1 MSFRN
6 ISAWCIRN
14 PVPPIVMFVLLML
27 AGIVSF
33 NRMDV
38 NDNPD
43 IEFPAVQ
50 VVVVQPGAAPSELET
65 QVTQRIEAA
74 VRGVSGVDEMSSY
87 VGEGRSSTFVQFAI
101 GTPIDRAYNDVNQA
115 ISQVRSDL
123 PDGILEPQV
132 VRVDIAGGPITYFAV
147 EANDMTLEQLSW
159 FVDNTIAKELLSV
172 PGMSKV
178 SRAGGVSREIR
189 VILDPARMQ
198 SYGLTAS
205 QVNQQL
211 RQVNVNA
218 AGGRTEIAGSE
229 QAVRVLGNAGSA
241 YDLGETRIS
250 IGNGRT
256 IRLADVANV
265 TDGYAEQRGFAK
277 MGSRQVLSFSI
288 EKAKG
293 SSDVTVHDEAVKKL
307 EQIKKANPQVDFK
320 VLFTRT
326 EYTKEQ
332 YRSAMLMM
340 LEGAVLAIVV
350 VFLFLR
356 DWRATMISALAI
368 PLSAI
373 PTFWF
378 MDLMGFSLNSLSLL
392 ALSLV
397 AGVLVDDAIVEIEN
411 IVRHMRMGKTAYQA
425 SIDAADEIGL
435 AVVATTMSIVAV
447 FLPVALMPGISGQF
461 FIQFGMTV
469 VFAVLMSLAVAR
481 MITPMIAAYFLA
493 AQGEQ
498 GHADGPMIDRYER
511 LLAWTLDNSKH
522 KAVRARYEE
531 EPTRLAFLSV
541 PLVLAGLSVV
551 AMTFMYFQPVQ
562 PGQADRNA
570 ALHFLLMT
578 PVTAILTFLL
588 TSLLLILLGALIWWI
603 CRATRGEIL
612 SVFLKICLWTGSI
625 TLVIGGGL
633 WLFGKTSIMSV
644 AIFWVSLVGAI
655 IVTSVVAWVIGR
667 LFGIYEW
674 PYAYWAKF
682 MVQRAY
688 ARLFDHRV
696 WIVGIGF
703 GAFAW
708 SILLFATLPQQ
719 FQPTTNSDF
728 SQVKYELPPGSTLAQ
743 SEHISNQIAAVLK
756 DNPAVQTAFYDVRVG
771 SGNVFIT
778 LKKDREQKSVEWE
791 RSLQPRMAAIPDARV
806 SFQSQ
811 SGGFSGRDITMVIG
825 GDDPAALERHA
836 RKIVEEMGG
845 VKELRA
851 PRVEGDI
858 PRPEIIVTPRM
869 DLAAELGVTTA
880 ALSQTIRIA
889 TLGDIDQNAAK
900 FSLSDRQIPIRVL
913 LSEDSRRSLA
923 TIENLP
929 VPTSRGTTVPLKSV
943 AQIGFG
949 AGPTELRRYN
959 QTRRV
964 VIGADLAPG
973 LVTGDAQKKI
983 DALPSVKDMPQGI
996 RKVVQGDAKWQA
1008 ELIMNFMIAVV
1019 SGLMLVFA
1027 TLVLLYRRFLSP
1039 LVNMSS
1045 LLLAPLGGLLGLWV
1059 TGMEIS
1065 MPVYIGL
1072 LMLLGIVAK
1081 NSILLV
1087 DFAIEEMDHGVGK
1100 VAALMDAGRKR
1111 AQPIV
1116 MTTVAMVAGMV
1127 PTALSLSG
1135 DGAWRAPMGVVVIGG
1150 LILSTLLTLL
1160 IVPAGFSL
1168 ADSIEKRLGGF
1179 FSRNLLTYR
1188 KGDDGEPEPHA
1199 VPQPAE

>member
-1 MSFRN
+1 
-6 ISAWCIRN
+6 
-14 PVPPIVMFVLLML
+14 
-27 AGIVSF
+27 
-33 NRMDV
+33 
-38 NDNPD
+38 
-43 IEFPAVQ
+43 
-50 VVVVQPGAAPSELET
+50 
-65 QVTQRIEAA
+65 
-74 VRGVSGVDEMSSY
+74 VRSVSGVDEMSSY
-87 VGEGRSSTFVQFAI
+87 VSEGNSRTMVQFAI

-115 ISQVRSDL
+115 ISQIRSDL

-147 EANDMTLEQLSW
+147 ETRDMTLEQLSW
-159 FVDNTIAKELLSV
+159 FVDNTVAKELLSI
-172 PGMSKV
+172 PGMSQV
-178 SRAGGVSREIR
+178 RRSGGVDREIR

-229 QAVRVLGNAGSA
+229 QAVRVLGNAA
-241 YDLGETRIS
+241 NAFALGDTRIS

-256 IRLADVANV
+256 IRLSDVAKV
-265 TDGYAEQRGFAK
+265 TDGYAEQRNLAK
-277 MGSRQVLSFSI
+277 IGGKQVLSFSI

-293 SSDVTVHDEAVKKL
+293 SSDVTVHDETMKKL
-307 EQIKKANPQVDFK
+307 AEIKKNNPKVDFK
-320 VLFTRT
+320 ILFTRT

-332 YRSAMLMM
+332 YRSSMAAMI
-340 LEGAVLAIVV
+340 EGAVLAVVV

-356 DWRATMISALAI
+356 DWRATLISALAI

-378 MDLMGFSLNSLSLL
+378 MDMMGFSLNGLSLL

-425 SIDAADEIGL
+425 AIDAADEIGL

-447 FLPVALMPGISGQF
+447 FLPVALMPGVSGQF

-469 VFAVLMSLAVAR
+469 VFAVLVSLAVAR
-481 MITPMIAAYFLA
+481 MITPMIAAYFLS

-498 GHADGPMIDRYER
+498 DHASGPWVDRYER
-511 LLAWTLDNSKH
+511 ILAWTLDNSKH
-522 KAVRARYEE
+522 QAKRATYALTS
-531 EPTRLAFLSV
+531 TRLIYLIV
-541 PLVLAGLSVV
+541 PLVVAGFVGLLQV
-551 AMTFMYFQPVQ
+551 ATYFRPV
-562 PGQADRNA
+562 PAGQDAPNA
-570 ALHFLLMT
+570 AIHFLLLT
-578 PVTAILTFLL
+578 P
-588 TSLLLILLGALIWWI
+588 
-603 CRATRGEIL
+603 L
-612 SVFLKICLWTGSI
+612 SI
-625 TLVIGGGL
+625 
-633 WLFGKTSIMSV
+633 
-644 AIFWVSLVGAI
+644 VGAYLAAGMLQI
-655 IVTSVVAWVIGR
+655 IIGAAA
-667 LFGIYEW
+667 
-674 PYAYWAKF
+674 YALGVRQWAFTHWAKSIA
-682 MVQRAY
+682 QRTY

-696 WIVGIGF
+696 WIVGIGVA
-703 GAFAW
+703 AFAT
-708 SILLFATLPQQ
+708 SIFLFATLPQQ
-719 FQPTTNSDF
+719 FQPTINSDY
-728 SQVKYELPPGSTLAQ
+728 SQVRWELPPGSTLAQ
-743 SEHISNQIAAVLK
+743 SEHISNEINDILEADKTVE
-756 DNPAVQTAFYDVRVG
+756 NAFYDVNVG
-771 SGNVFIT
+771 GGTVYIT
-778 LKKDREQKSVEWE
+778 LKKKREQTSVDWE
-791 RSLQPRMAAIPDARV
+791 RGLQPKMAAIPDARV

-811 SGGFSGRDITMVIG
+811 SGGFSGRDLTFIIG
-825 GDDPAALERHA
+825 GDDPALLERHA
-836 RKIVEEMGG
+836 MKIVGEMSKL
-845 VKELRA
+845 KELRS
-851 PRVEGDI
+851 PRIEGDI
-858 PRPEIIVTPRM
+858 PRPEIIVKPRL
-869 DLAAELGVTTA
+869 DLAAELGVTTS

-889 TLGDIDQNAAK
+889 TIGDIDQNAAK

-913 LSEDSRRSLA
+913 LSEDSRRALA

-943 AQIGFG
+943 AEIGFG

-959 QTRRV
+959 QTRRI

-983 DALPSVKDMPQGI
+983 DALPAIKNMPQGV
-996 RKVVQGDAKWQA
+996 RKIIQGDAKWQA
-1008 ELIMNFMIAVV
+1008 ELINNFLIAVV
-1019 SGLMLVFA
+1019 SGLLLVFS

-1045 LLLAPLGGLLGLWV
+1045 LLLAPLGGLLGLLI

-1100 VAALMDAGRKR
+1100 MEALLDAGRKR

-1150 LILSTLLTLL
+1150 LTLSTLLTLL

-1168 ADSIEKRLGGF
+1168 ADSIEKRLGRF

-1188 KGDDGEPEPHA
+1188 KGDDVKPHGAAAPEP
-1199 VPQPAE
+1199 AE

>member
-14 PVPPIVMFVLLML
+14 PVPPVVMFVLLLL

-38 NDNPD
+38 NDQPD

-50 VVVVQPGAAPSELET
+50 VIVAQPGAAPTELET
-65 QVTQRIEAA
+65 QVTQRVEAA
-74 VRGVSGVDEMSSY
+74 IRGVSGVDEMSSY
-87 VGEGRSSTFVQFAI
+87 VSEGNSRTFVQFAI

-115 ISQVRSDL
+115 IQQIRSDL

-147 EANDMTLEQLSW
+147 EASDMTLEQLSW
-159 FVDNTIAKELLSV
+159 FVDNNVAKELLSI
-172 PGMSKV
+172 PGMSQV
-178 SRAGGVSREIR
+178 SRSGGVDREIR

-229 QAVRVLGNAGSA
+229 QAVRVLGNAENA
-241 YDLGETRIS
+241 FQLGEMRLS
-250 IGNGRT
+250 IGDGRT
-256 IRLADVANV
+256 IRLADIARV
-265 TDGYAEQRGFAK
+265 TDGYAEQRNLAK
-277 MGSRQVLSFSI
+277 IRGRQVLSFSI

-293 SSDVTVHDEAVKKL
+293 ASDVTVHDETMKKL
-307 EQIKKANPQVDFK
+307 EQIKKNNPKVDFK
-320 VLFTRT
+320 ILFTRT

-332 YRSAMLMM
+332 YRSSMLAMI
-340 LEGAVLAIVV
+340 EGAVLAVVV

-356 DWRATMISALAI
+356 DWRATLISALAI

-378 MDLMGFSLNSLSLL
+378 MDMMGFSLNSLSLL

-461 FIQFGMTV
+461 FIQFGLTV
-469 VFAVLMSLAVAR
+469 VFAVLVSLAVAR

-498 GHADGPMIDRYER
+498 DHAAGPWVDRYEK
-511 LLAWTLDNSKH
+511 LLAWTLDSSKQQAK
-522 KAVRARYEE
+522 KASYDAV
-531 EPTRLAFLSV
+531 PTKLAYLGV
-541 PLVLAGLSVV
+541 PLVLAGLYILFSIYS
-551 AMTFMYFQPVQ
+551 YFQPV
-562 PGQADRNA
+562 PTGQEGPNPAI
-570 ALHFLLMT
+570 HFLLLT
-578 PVTAILTFLL
+578 PFMAIVTFLA
-588 TSLLLILLGALIWWI
+588 TSLIAILLGAL
-603 CRATRGEIL
+603 AY
-612 SVFLKICLWTGSI
+612 
-625 TLVIGGGL
+625 
-633 WLFGKTSIMSV
+633 
-644 AIFWVSLVGAI
+644 AVGM
-655 IVTSVVAWVIGR
+655 R
-667 LFGIYEW
+667 Q
-674 PYAYWAKF
+674 WAFTHWAAF
-682 MVQRAY
+682 MVRRAH

-703 GAFAW
+703 LAFAS
-708 SILLFATLPQQ
+708 SIILFMVLPQQ
-719 FQPTTNSDF
+719 FQPTINSDY
-728 SQVKYELPPGSTLAQ
+728 SQVKYELPPGSTLEQ
-743 SEHISNQIAAVLK
+743 SENIVRQIGEIL
-756 DNPAVQTAFYDVRVG
+756 DNNPVVETAFYDVEVG
-771 SGNVFIT
+771 GGNAFIT
-778 LKKDREQKSVEWE
+778 LKKDRPTTSVEWE
-791 RSLQPRMAAIPDARV
+791 RSLQPKLAAIPDARV
-806 SFQSQ
+806 TFQSQ

-825 GDDPAALERHA
+825 GDDPVALEKHA
-836 RKIVEEMGG
+836 RLIVDQMSKL
-845 VKELRA
+845 KEVRA
-851 PRVEGDI
+851 PRIEGDI
-858 PRPEIIVTPRM
+858 PRPEIIVNPRM
-869 DLAAELGVTTA
+869 DLAAELGVTTQ

-943 AQIGFG
+943 AEIGFG

-959 QTRRV
+959 QTRRI

-973 LVTGDAQKKI
+973 LVTGDAQQKI
-983 DALPSVKDMPQGI
+983 DALPAVKNMPQGI
-996 RKVVQGDAKWQA
+996 RKVVQGDQKWQA
-1008 ELIMNFMIAVV
+1008 ELINNFIIAVV
-1019 SGLMLVFA
+1019 SGLMLVFS

-1045 LLLAPLGGLLGLWV
+1045 LLLAPLGGLLGLAV

-1087 DFAIEEMDHGVGK
+1087 DFAIEEMDHGVSK
-1100 VAALMDAGRKR
+1100 MDALLDAGRKR

-1168 ADSIEKRLGGF
+1168 ADSIEKRLGRF
-1179 FSRNLLTYR
+1179 FSSNLLTYR
-1188 KGDDGEPEPHA
+1188 KGDDTTPHGEPAPH
-1199 VPQPAE
+1199 PAE

>member
-1 MSFRN
+1 MNFRN
-6 ISAWCIRN
+6 ISAWSIRN
-14 PVPPIVMFVLLML
+14 PVPPIVLFVLLLL
-27 AGIVSF
+27 AGLVSF

-50 VVVVQPGAAPSELET
+50 VIVVQPGAAPTELET
-65 QVTQRIEAA
+65 QVTQRVEAA

-87 VGEGRSSTFVQFAI
+87 VSEGNSRTMVQFAI

-115 ISQVRSDL
+115 ISQIRSDL

-147 EANDMTLEQLSW
+147 EATDMTLEQLSW
-159 FVDNTIAKELLSV
+159 FVDNTVAKDLLSI
-172 PGMSKV
+172 PGMSQV
-178 SRAGGVSREIR
+178 RRSGGVDREIR

-198 SYGLTAS
+198 SYGVTAS
-205 QVNQQL
+205 QINQQL

-241 YDLGETRIS
+241 NQLGDYQLS
-250 IGNGRT
+250 LGNGRT
-256 IRLADVANV
+256 IRLSDVATV
-265 TDGYAEQRGFAK
+265 SDGYAEQRNLAK
-277 MGSRQVLSFSI
+277 IEGRQVLSFAI

-293 SSDVTVHDEAVKKL
+293 ASDVTVHDETMKKL
-307 EQIKKANPQVDFK
+307 EEIKKNNPKVNFK
-320 VLFTRT
+320 ILFTRT

-332 YRSAMLMM
+332 YRSSMLAMI
-340 LEGAVLAIVV
+340 EGAVLAVVV

-356 DWRATMISALAI
+356 DWRATLISALAI

-378 MDLMGFSLNSLSLL
+378 MDMMGFSLNSLSLL

-481 MITPMIAAYFLA
+481 MITPMIAAYFLS

-498 GHADGPMIDRYER
+498 AHAEGPMLDRYEKILR
-511 LLAWTLDNSKH
+511 WTLDESKA
-522 KAVRARYEE
+522 KASRDRVRAR
-531 EPTRLAFLSV
+531 
-541 PLVLAGLSVV
+541 G
-551 AMTFMYFQPVQ
+551 
-562 PGQADRNA
+562 G
-570 ALHFLLMT
+570 
-578 PVTAILTFLL
+578 
-588 TSLLLILLGALIWWI
+588 
-603 CRATRGEIL
+603 RG
-612 SVFLKICLWTGSI
+612 
-625 TLVIGGGL
+625 
-633 WLFGKTSIMSV
+633 
-644 AIFWVSLVGAI
+644 
-655 IVTSVVAWVIGR
+655 IGR
-667 LFGIYEW
+667 RIFL
-674 PYAYWAKF
+674 
-682 MVQRAY
+682 
-688 ARLFDHRV
+688 DHRV
-696 WIVGIGF
+696 WIVGIGV
-703 GAFAW
+703 GAFLL
-708 SILLFATLPQQ
+708 SIVIGRMIPMQ
-719 FQPTTNSDF
+719 FQPTINSDY
-728 SQVKYELPPGSTLAQ
+728 SQISYELPPGSTLAQ
-743 SEHISNQIAAVLK
+743 SETISNQINAILSK
-756 DNPAVQTAFYDVRVG
+756 DKTVENAFYDVGVG
-771 SGNVFIT
+771 SGGVYIT
-778 LKKDREQKSVEWE
+778 LKKERPQKSVEWE
-791 RSLQPRMAAIPDARV
+791 RALQPKLSAIPDARV
-806 SFQSQ
+806 RFQSQ

-825 GDDPAALERHA
+825 GDDPVALEKHA
-836 RKIVEEMGG
+836 RQIVNEMGKL
-845 VKELRA
+845 KELRA
-851 PRVEGDI
+851 PRIEGDI
-858 PRPEIIVTPRM
+858 PRPEIIVNPRM
-869 DLAAELGVTTA
+869 DLAADLGVTTA

-913 LSEDSRRSLA
+913 LSEESRRSLA
-923 TIENLP
+923 TLENLP
-929 VPTSRGTTVPLKSV
+929 VPTTRGTTVPLKSV
-943 AQIGFG
+943 AELSFG

-973 LVTGDAQKKI
+973 LVTGEAQKKI
-983 DALPSVKDMPQGI
+983 DALPGVKTMPQGI

-1008 ELIMNFMIAVV
+1008 ELLTNFVIAVV
-1019 SGLMLVFA
+1019 SGLLLVFA
-1027 TLVLLYRRFLSP
+1027 TLVLLYRRFVSP

-1045 LLLAPLGGLLGLWV
+1045 LLLAPLGGLIGLLV

-1065 MPVYIGL
+1065 MPVFIGL
-1072 LMLLGIVAK
+1072 LMLFGIVAK

-1087 DFAIEEMDHGVGK
+1087 DFALEEMDKGMPKH
-1100 VAALMDAGRKR
+1100 AALIEAGHKR

-1150 LILSTLLTLL
+1150 LILSTMLTLL

-1168 ADSIEKRLGGF
+1168 ADSIEKRLGRF
-1179 FSRNLLTYR
+1179 FSRNLLTY
-1188 KGDDGEPEPHA
+1188 KPGDDTKPHSIPSEPH
-1199 VPQPAE
+1199 PAE

>member
-50 VVVVQPGAAPSELET
+50 VIVAQPGAAPSELET
-65 QVTQRIEAA
+65 QVTQRVEAA

-87 VGEGRSSTFVQFAI
+87 VGEGNSRTMVQFAI

-115 ISQVRSDL
+115 ISQIRSDL

-147 EANDMTLEQLSW
+147 EASDMTLEQLSW
-159 FVDNTIAKELLSV
+159 YVDNTVAKDLLSI
-172 PGMSKV
+172 PGMSQV
-178 SRAGGVSREIR
+178 RRSGGVDREIR

-211 RQVNVNA
+211 RQTNVNA

-229 QAVRVLGNAGSA
+229 QAVRVLGNAA
-241 YDLGETRIS
+241 NAFELGDTRLS

-256 IRLADVANV
+256 VRLSDVAKV
-265 TDGYAEQRGFAK
+265 TDGYAEQRNLAK
-277 MGSRQVLSFSI
+277 IKGRQVLSFSI

-293 SSDVTVHDEAVKKL
+293 ASDVTVHDETMKKL
-307 EQIKKANPQVDFK
+307 AEIKKNNPKVDFK
-320 VLFTRT
+320 ILFTRT

-332 YRSAMLMM
+332 YRSSMLAMI
-340 LEGAVLAIVV
+340 EGAVLAVVV

-356 DWRATMISALAI
+356 DWRATLISALAI

-378 MDLMGFSLNSLSLL
+378 MDMMGFSLNSLSLL

-469 VFAVLMSLAVAR
+469 VFAVLVSLAVAR
-481 MITPMIAAYFLA
+481 MITPMIAAYFLS

-498 GHADGPMIDRYER
+498 EHAAGPWVDRYER
-511 LLAWTLDNSKH
+511 LLAWTLDSSKQQ
-522 KAVRARYEE
+522 AVRARYEG
-531 EPTRLAFLSV
+531 TRTKIAYLAV
-541 PLVLAGLSVV
+541 PLVLAGLYVLYSIV
-551 AMTFMYFQPVQ
+551 TYFQPV
-562 PGQADRNA
+562 A
-570 ALHFLLMT
+570 AGEDGPNPAIHFLVVTPLM
-578 PVTAILTFLL
+578 AIVTFLA
-588 TSLLLILLGALIWWI
+588 TSLLAIVLGAL
-603 CRATRGEIL
+603 AYA
-612 SVFLKICLWTGSI
+612 
-625 TLVIGGGL
+625 IGMRQSA
-633 WLFGKTSIMSV
+633 FTH
-644 AIFWVSLVGAI
+644 
-655 IVTSVVAWVIGR
+655 
-667 LFGIYEW
+667 
-674 PYAYWAKF
+674 WAKF
-682 MVQRAY
+682 MVQRAF
-688 ARLFDHRV
+688 ARLHDHRV
-696 WIVGIGF
+696 WIVGIGLL
-703 GAFAW
+703 AFLS
-708 SILLFATLPQQ
+708 SIGLFMVLPQQ
-719 FQPTTNSDF
+719 FQPTTNSDY
-728 SQVKYELPPGSTLAQ
+728 SQVRYELPPGSTLSQ
-743 SEHISNQIAAVLK
+743 SENIVRQIGAIL
-756 DNPAVQTAFYDVRVG
+756 DNSPVVQTAFYDVEVG
-771 SGNVFIT
+771 GGNAFIT
-778 LKKDREQKSVEWE
+778 LKKERPMSSVEWE
-791 RSLQPRMAAIPDARV
+791 RSLQPKLAAIPDARV

-811 SGGFSGRDITMVIG
+811 SGGFSGRDITMVVG
-825 GDDPAALERHA
+825 GDDPVALEKHA
-836 RKIVEEMGG
+836 RTIVAQMGG
-845 VKELRA
+845 VRELRA
-851 PRVEGDI
+851 PRIEGDI
-858 PRPEIIVTPRM
+858 PRPEIIVNPRM
-869 DLAAELGVTTA
+869 DLAAELGVTTQ

-929 VPTSRGTTVPLKSV
+929 VPTSRGNTVPLKSV
-943 AQIGFG
+943 AEIGFG

-959 QTRRV
+959 QTRRI

-973 LVTGDAQKKI
+973 LVTGEAQKKI
-983 DALPSVKDMPQGI
+983 DALPAVKEMPQGI

-1008 ELIMNFMIAVV
+1008 ELANNFIIAVV
-1019 SGLMLVFA
+1019 SGLLLVFA

-1059 TGMEIS
+1059 TGMEVS

-1100 VAALMDAGRKR
+1100 MEALLDAGRKR

-1127 PTALSLSG
+1127 PTAISLSG

-1168 ADSIEKRLGGF
+1168 ADSMEKRLGRF
-1179 FSRNLLTYR
+1179 FSRNLLTYEE
-1188 KGDDGEPEPHA
+1188 GDDTKPHSA
-1199 VPQPAE
+1199 PAPQPAE

>member
-14 PVPPIVMFVLLML
+14 PVPPIVMFVLLLL
-27 AGIVSF
+27 AGVVSF

-50 VVVVQPGAAPSELET
+50 VIVVQPGAAPSELET
-65 QVTQRIEAA
+65 QVTQRVEAA
-74 VRGVSGVDEMSSY
+74 VRSVSGVDEMSSY
-87 VGEGRSSTFVQFAI
+87 VSEGNSRTMVQFAI

-115 ISQVRSDL
+115 ISQIRSDL
-123 PDGILEPQV
+123 PDGILEPRV
-132 VRVDIAGGPITYFAV
+132 IRVDIAGGPITYFAV
-147 EANDMTLEQLSW
+147 ETSDMTLEQLSW
-159 FVDNTIAKELLSV
+159 FVDNTVAKELLSI
-172 PGMSKV
+172 PGMSQV
-178 SRAGGVSREIR
+178 RRSGGVDREIR

-211 RQVNVNA
+211 RQVNLNA

-229 QAVRVLGNAGSA
+229 QAVRVLGNADSA
-241 YDLGETRIS
+241 FQLGETHIS
-250 IGNGRT
+250 IGGGRT
-256 IRLADVANV
+256 IRLADVAAV
-265 TDGYAEQRGFAK
+265 TDGYAEQRNIAK
-277 MGSRQVLSFSI
+277 IRGRQVLSFSI

-293 SSDVTVHDEAVKKL
+293 ASDVTVHDETMKKL
-307 EQIKKANPQVDFK
+307 EQIKKNNPKVDFK
-320 VLFTRT
+320 ILFTRT

-332 YRSAMLMM
+332 YRSSMAAMI
-340 LEGAVLAIVV
+340 EGAVLAVVV

-378 MDLMGFSLNSLSLL
+378 MDMMGFSLNGLSLL

-498 GHADGPMIDRYER
+498 DHANGPWIDRYER
-511 LLAWTLDNSKH
+511 LLTFTLDNSKQ
-522 KAVRARYEE
+522 KAVRARYEAW
-531 EPTRLAFLSV
+531 PTKLAYLGV
-541 PLVLAGLSVV
+541 PFAFAGLYVLYAIYS
-551 AMTFMYFQPVQ
+551 YFQPV
-562 PGQADRNA
+562 PLGQDGPNPAMY
-570 ALHFLLMT
+570 FLLQI
-578 PVTAILTFLL
+578 PFTAIFVFLAA
-588 TSLLLILLGALIWWI
+588 SLLLIILGAL
-603 CRATRGEIL
+603 
-612 SVFLKICLWTGSI
+612 
-625 TLVIGGGL
+625 
-633 WLFGKTSIMSV
+633 
-644 AIFWVSLVGAI
+644 
-655 IVTSVVAWVIGR
+655 AWVLGMR
-667 LFGIYEW
+667 GYGVTNW
-674 PYAYWAKF
+674 SKF
-682 MVQRAY
+682 MLQRAY
-688 ARLFDHRV
+688 ARLHDHRV

-703 GAFAW
+703 GAFAL
-708 SILLFATLPQQ
+708 SIVLFATLPQQ
-719 FQPTTNSDF
+719 FQPTINSDY
-728 SQVKYELPPGSTLAQ
+728 SQVRYELPPGSTLAQ
-743 SEHISNQIAAVLK
+743 SEHISNQINEILSNNDVVE
-756 DNPAVQTAFYDVRVG
+756 NAFYDVRVG
-771 SGNVFIT
+771 EGSVYIT
-778 LKKDREQKSVEWE
+778 LKKDRELSSVEWE
-791 RSLQPRMAAIPDARV
+791 RGLQPRMSAIPDARV
-806 SFQSQ
+806 NFASQ
-811 SGGFSGRDITMVIG
+811 SGGFSGRDITFIIG
-825 GDDPAALERHA
+825 GDDPVALERHA
-836 RKIVEEMGG
+836 RQIVKEMEG
-845 VKELRA
+845 VKELRGA
-851 PRVEGDI
+851 RIEGDI
-858 PRPEIIVTPRM
+858 PRPEIIVTPRL

-889 TLGDIDQNAAK
+889 TIGDIDQNAAK

-913 LSEDSRRSLA
+913 LSEDSRRALS

-959 QTRRV
+959 QTRRI

-973 LVTGDAQKKI
+973 LVTGDGQKKI
-983 DALPSVKDMPQGI
+983 DALPSVKNMPQGI
-996 RKVVQGDAKWQA
+996 RKVIQGDQKWQA
-1008 ELIMNFMIAVV
+1008 ELINNFIIAVI
-1019 SGLMLVFA
+1019 SGLMLVFS

-1045 LLLAPLGGLLGLWV
+1045 LLLAPLGGLLGLLV

-1087 DFAIEEMDHGVGK
+1087 DFAIEEMDKGIGK
-1100 VAALMDAGRKR
+1100 VEALRDAGRKR

-1150 LILSTLLTLL
+1150 LILSTVLTLL

-1168 ADSIEKRLGGF
+1168 ADSIEKRLGRF
-1179 FSRNLLTYR
+1179 FSSNLLTYR
-1188 KGDDGEPEPHA
+1188 KGDDTRPHGEPA
-1199 VPQPAE
+1199 PQPAE

>member
-14 PVPPIVMFVLLML
+14 PVPPIVLFVLLLL
-27 AGIVSF
+27 AGVVSF

-50 VVVVQPGAAPSELET
+50 VIVAQPGAAPSELET
-65 QVTQRIEAA
+65 QVTQRVEAA
-74 VRGVSGVDEMSSY
+74 VRGVSGVDEISSY
-87 VGEGRSSTFVQFAI
+87 VSEGNSRTMVQFAI
-101 GTPIDRAYNDVNQA
+101 GTPIDRAYNDVNQS
-115 ISQVRSDL
+115 ISQIRSDL

-147 EANDMTLEQLSW
+147 EATDMTLEQLSW
-159 FVDNTIAKELLSV
+159 FVDNTVAKDLLSI
-172 PGMSKV
+172 PGMSQV
-178 SRAGGVSREIR
+178 RRSGGVDREIR

-229 QAVRVLGNAGSA
+229 QAVRVLGNAA
-241 YDLGETRIS
+241 NAFQLGETRIS

-256 IRLADVANV
+256 IRLADVATV
-265 TDGYAEQRGFAK
+265 RDAYAEQRNLAK
-277 MGSRQVLSFSI
+277 IQGRQVLSFSI

-293 SSDVTVHDEAVKKL
+293 ASDVTVHDETMKKL
-307 EQIKKANPQVDFK
+307 EEIKKNNPKVNFK
-320 VLFTRT
+320 ILFTRT

-332 YRSAMLMM
+332 YRSSMAAMI
-340 LEGAVLAIVV
+340 EGAVLAVVV

-356 DWRATMISALAI
+356 DWRATLISALAI

-378 MDLMGFSLNSLSLL
+378 MDLMGFSLNGLSLL

-447 FLPVALMPGISGQF
+447 FLPVALMPGVSGQF

-469 VFAVLMSLAVAR
+469 VFAVLVSLAVAR
-481 MITPMIAAYFLA
+481 MITPMIAAYFLS

-498 GHADGPMIDRYER
+498 DHASGPWVDRYER
-511 LLAWTLDNSKH
+511 ILAWTLDNSKH
-522 KAVRARYEE
+522 KAKRAGYEAVA
-531 EPTRLAFLSV
+531 TKLAYLAV
-541 PLVLAGLSVV
+541 PLLLAGLYLLYAVY
-551 AMTFMYFQPVQ
+551 AYWQPV
-562 PGQADRNA
+562 PIGQSKPNP
-570 ALHFLLMT
+570 ALYFLLQAPFT
-578 PVTAILTFLL
+578 AAVIYLVT
-588 TSLLLILLGALIWWI
+588 
-603 CRATRGEIL
+603 
-612 SVFLKICLWTGSI
+612 
-625 TLVIGGGL
+625 
-633 WLFGKTSIMSV
+633 
-644 AIFWVSLVGAI
+644 SLVGI
-655 IVTSVVAWVIGR
+655 VIGSILSAMGAR
-667 LFGIYEW
+667 M
-674 PYAYWAKF
+674 AYTDWARF
-682 MVQRAY
+682 MVQRFR
-688 ARLFDHRV
+688 ARLSDHRV
-696 WIVGIGF
+696 WIVGIGV
-703 GAFAW
+703 GAFAM
-708 SILLFATLPQQ
+708 SIVLFMTLPQQ
-719 FQPTTNSDF
+719 FQPTTNSDY
-728 SQVKYELPPGSTLAQ
+728 SQIKYELPPGSTLAQ
-743 SEHISNQIAAVLK
+743 SEHISNQINTILSANTNVE
-756 DNPAVQTAFYDVRVG
+756 NAFYDVNVG
-771 SGNVFIT
+771 GGSVYIT
-778 LKKDREQKSVEWE
+778 LKKKREVTSVEWE
-791 RSLQPRMAAIPDARV
+791 RGLQPKMAAIPDARV

-825 GDDPAALERHA
+825 GDDPALLEKHA
-836 RKIVEEMGG
+836 MKIVGEMSKL
-845 VKELRA
+845 KEIRS
-851 PRVEGDI
+851 PRIEGDI
-858 PRPEIIVTPRM
+858 PRPEIIVKPRL
-869 DLAAELGVTTA
+869 DLAAELGVTTS

-889 TLGDIDQNAAK
+889 TIGDIDQNAAK

-913 LSEDSRRSLA
+913 LSEDSRRALA

-929 VPTSRGTTVPLKSV
+929 VPTSKGTTVPLKSV
-943 AQIGFG
+943 AEIGFG

-959 QTRRV
+959 QTRRI

-983 DALPSVKDMPQGI
+983 DALPAIKNMPQGV
-996 RKVVQGDAKWQA
+996 RKIIQGDAKWQA
-1008 ELIMNFMIAVV
+1008 ELIMNFLIAVV
-1019 SGLMLVFA
+1019 SGLMLVFS

-1045 LLLAPLGGLLGLWV
+1045 LLLAPLGGLLGLLV

-1087 DFAIEEMDHGVGK
+1087 DFAIEEMDHGVPK
-1100 VAALMDAGRKR
+1100 LEALLDAGRKR

-1150 LILSTLLTLL
+1150 LTLSTLLTLL

-1188 KGDDGEPEPHA
+1188 KGDDTKPHGAPAPEP
-1199 VPQPAE
+1199 AE

>member
-14 PVPPIVMFVLLML
+14 PVPPIVLFALLL

-50 VVVVQPGAAPSELET
+50 VIVAQPGAAPSELET
-65 QVTQRIEAA
+65 QVTQRVEAA
-74 VRGVSGVDEMSSY
+74 VRSVSGVDELSSY
-87 VGEGRSSTFVQFAI
+87 VSEGSSRTFIQFAI

-115 ISQVRSDL
+115 VSQIRSNL

-132 VRVDIAGGPITYFAV
+132 VRVDIAGGPITYFSV
-147 EANDMTLEQLSW
+147 EATDMTLEQLSW
-159 FVDNTIAKELLSV
+159 FVDNTVAKELLSV
-172 PGMSKV
+172 PGMSQV
-178 SRAGGVSREIR
+178 RRSGGVDREIR

-211 RQVNVNA
+211 RQVNLNA

-229 QAVRVLGNAGSA
+229 QAVRVLGNAQNA
-241 YDLGETRIS
+241 FQLGETRIS

-256 IRLADVANV
+256 IQLSDVAKV
-265 TDGYAEQRGFAK
+265 TDGYAEQRNLAK
-277 MGSRQVLSFSI
+277 INGRQVLSFSI

-293 SSDVTVHDEAVKKL
+293 SSDVSVHDEAMKKL
-307 EQIKKANPQVDFK
+307 AEIEKNNPKVKFK
-320 VLFTRT
+320 ILFTRT

-332 YRSAMLMM
+332 YRSSMAAMI
-340 LEGAVLAIVV
+340 EGAVLAVVV

-356 DWRATMISALAI
+356 DWRATMISAMAI

-493 AQGEQ
+493 AHGEQ
-498 GHADGPMIDRYER
+498 AHAEGPWIDRYER
-511 LLAWTLDNSKH
+511 VLRWTLDNGKH
-522 KAVRARYEE
+522 HAVRARYEAV
-531 EPTRLAFLSV
+531 PTRLAFLAV
-541 PLVLAGLSVV
+541 PLILSGLFVLYSAY
-551 AMTFMYFQPVQ
+551 AYFQPV
-562 PGQADRNA
+562 PVGQDAPNT
-570 ALHFLLMT
+570 ALYFLLRTPAMT
-578 PVTAILTFLL
+578 VIVFLA
-588 TSLLLILLGALIWWI
+588 TSLLAILLGALAWFVGMRQW
-603 CRATRGEIL
+603 A
-612 SVFLKICLWTGSI
+612 FTG
-625 TLVIGGGL
+625 
-633 WLFGKTSIMSV
+633 
-644 AIFWVSLVGAI
+644 
-655 IVTSVVAWVIGR
+655 
-667 LFGIYEW
+667 
-674 PYAYWAKF
+674 WAKF
-682 MVQRAY
+682 MLQRAW
-688 ARLFDHRV
+688 ARAFDHRV
-696 WIVGIGF
+696 WIVGIGAA
-703 GAFAW
+703 AFVL
-708 SILLFATLPQQ
+708 SIVLFATLPQQ
-719 FQPTTNSDF
+719 FQPTINSDY
-728 SQVKYELPPGSTLAQ
+728 SQIKYELPPGSTLAQ
-743 SEHISNQIAAVLK
+743 SEHIANQVSSILSAS
-756 DNPAVQTAFYDVRVG
+756 PAVDTAFFDVNVG
-771 SGNVFIT
+771 GGNAFLT
-778 LKKDREQKSVEWE
+778 LKKDRDVSSVEWE
-791 RSLQPRMAAIPDARV
+791 RSLQPKLTAIPDARV

-811 SGGFSGRDITMVIG
+811 SGGFSGRDITMIIG
-825 GDDPAALERHA
+825 GDDPVALEKHA
-836 RKIVEEMGG
+836 LKIVDEMSKL
-845 VKELRA
+845 KELRA
-851 PRVEGDI
+851 PRIEGDI
-858 PRPEIIVTPRM
+858 PRPEIIVNPRM

-943 AQIGFG
+943 AEIGFG

-959 QTRRV
+959 QTRRI

-973 LVTGDAQKKI
+973 LVTGNAQEKI
-983 DALPSVKDMPQGI
+983 DALPAVKNIPQGI
-996 RKVVQGDAKWQA
+996 RKVIQGDQKWQA
-1008 ELIMNFMIAVV
+1008 ELIKNFLIAVV
-1019 SGLMLVFA
+1019 SGLMLVFS

-1045 LLLAPLGGLLGLWV
+1045 LLLAPLGGLLGLLV
-1059 TGMEIS
+1059 TGMPIS

-1087 DFAIEEMDHGVGK
+1087 DFAIEEMDKGIGK
-1100 VAALMDAGRKR
+1100 VEALVDAGRKR
-1111 AQPIV
+1111 AQPII

-1150 LILSTLLTLL
+1150 LILSTMLTLL

-1168 ADSIEKRLGGF
+1168 ADSIEKRLGRF
-1179 FSRNLLTYR
+1179 FSSNLLTYK
-1188 KGDDGEPEPHA
+1188 KGDDTRPHGDA
-1199 VPQPAE
+1199 APQPAE

>member
-14 PVPPIVMFVLLML
+14 PVPPIVMFVLLLL

-38 NDNPD
+38 NNQPD
-43 IEFPAVQ
+43 VEFPAVQ
-50 VVVVQPGAAPSELET
+50 VIVAQPGAAPTELET
-65 QVTQRIEAA
+65 QVTQRVEAA

-87 VGEGRSSTFVQFAI
+87 VGEGNSRTFVQFAI

-115 ISQVRSDL
+115 VQQIRSDL

-147 EANDMTLEQLSW
+147 ETSDMTLEQLSW
-159 FVDNTIAKELLSV
+159 FVDNTVAKELLSI
-172 PGMSKV
+172 PGMSQV
-178 SRAGGVSREIR
+178 RRSGGVSREIR

-229 QAVRVLGNAGSA
+229 QAVRVLGNAA
-241 YDLGETRIS
+241 NAFDLGGTRIS
-250 IGNGRT
+250 LGNGRT
-256 IRLADVANV
+256 IQLSDVAKV
-265 TDGYAEQRGFAK
+265 TDGYAEQRNLAK
-277 MGSRQVLSFSI
+277 IEGRQVLSFSI

-293 SSDVTVHDEAVKKL
+293 SSDVTVHDETMKKL
-307 EQIKKANPQVDFK
+307 AEIKKANPKVDFK
-320 VLFTRT
+320 ILFTRT
-326 EYTKEQ
+326 DDTKDQ
-332 YRSAMLMM
+332 YRSSMAAMI
-340 LEGAVLAIVV
+340 EGAILAVVV

-356 DWRATMISALAI
+356 DWRATLISALAI

-378 MDLMGFSLNSLSLL
+378 MDLMGFSLNGLSLL

-469 VFAVLMSLAVAR
+469 VFAVLVSLAVAR
-481 MITPMIAAYFLA
+481 MITPMIAAYFMS

-498 GHADGPMIDRYER
+498 EHAAGPWVDRYER
-511 LLAWTLDNSKH
+511 LLAWTLDKSKQQTM
-522 KAVRARYEE
+522 RARFDAVQ
-531 EPTRLAFLSV
+531 TRLVFLAA
-541 PLVLAGLSVV
+541 PLVVAGLAALATVFS
-551 AMTFMYFQPVQ
+551 YYQPV
-562 PGQADRNA
+562 PVGQDAPNPA
-570 ALHFLLMT
+570 VHFLLLT
-578 PVTAILTFLL
+578 PLSALAAFLL
-588 TSLLLILLGALIWWI
+588 ASLLFILLGAL
-603 CRATRGEIL
+603 
-612 SVFLKICLWTGSI
+612 
-625 TLVIGGGL
+625 
-633 WLFGKTSIMSV
+633 
-644 AIFWVSLVGAI
+644 
-655 IVTSVVAWVIGR
+655 AWVIGLR
-667 LFGIYEW
+667 Q
-674 PYAYWAKF
+674 YAYTSWAKF
-682 MVQRAY
+682 MVQRFW
-688 ARLFDHRV
+688 ARMFDHRV
-696 WIVGIGF
+696 WIVGIGVVS
-703 GAFAW
+703 FAL
-708 SILLFATLPQQ
+708 SIILFMTLPQQ
-719 FQPTTNSDF
+719 FQPTTNSNF
-728 SQVKYELPPGSTLAQ
+728 SQISYELPPGSTLTQ
-743 SEHISNQIAAVLK
+743 SEQISNQISAILQANSTVE
-756 DNPAVQTAFYDVRVG
+756 NAFFDVNVG
-771 SGNVFIT
+771 GGNAFIT
-778 LKKDREQKSVEWE
+778 LKKDREITSVEWE
-791 RSLQPRMAAIPDARV
+791 RSLQPKMAAIPDARV
-806 SFQSQ
+806 NFQSQ

-825 GDDPAALERHA
+825 GDDPVALEKHA
-836 RKIVEEMGG
+836 RLIVAEMGKL
-845 VKELRA
+845 KELRA
-851 PRVEGDI
+851 PRIEGDI
-858 PRPEIIVTPRM
+858 PRPEIIVNPRM

-900 FSLSDRQIPIRVL
+900 FSLTDRQIPIRVL

-923 TIENLP
+923 TLENLP
-929 VPTSRGTTVPLKSV
+929 VPTARGTTVPLKSV

-983 DALPSVKDMPQGI
+983 DALPGVKNMPQGI
-996 RKVVQGDAKWQA
+996 RKVVQGDQKWQA
-1008 ELIMNFMIAVV
+1008 ELALNFVIAVV
-1019 SGLMLVFA
+1019 SGLLLVFS

-1045 LLLAPLGGLLGLWV
+1045 LLLAPLGGLLGLWI

-1100 VAALMDAGRKR
+1100 MEALLDAGRKR

-1150 LILSTLLTLL
+1150 LILSTMLTLL

-1168 ADSIEKRLGGF
+1168 ADSIEKRLGRF

-1188 KGDDGEPEPHA
+1188 TGDDTKPQGEPAPH
-1199 VPQPAE
+1199 PAE

>member
-14 PVPPIVMFVLLML
+14 PVPPIVLFVLLLL
-27 AGIVSF
+27 AGVVSF

-43 IEFPAVQ
+43 VEFPAVQ
-50 VVVVQPGAAPSELET
+50 VIVSQPGAAPTELET

-87 VGEGRSSTFVQFAI
+87 VGEGNSRTMVQFAI

-115 ISQVRSDL
+115 VQQIRSDL

-147 EANDMTLEQLSW
+147 ETSDMTLEQLSW
-159 FVDNTIAKELLSV
+159 FVDNTVAKDLLSI
-172 PGMSKV
+172 PGMSQV
-178 SRAGGVSREIR
+178 RRSGGVDREIR

-211 RQVNVNA
+211 RQTNVNA

-229 QAVRVLGNAGSA
+229 QAVRVLGNAA
-241 YDLGETRIS
+241 NAFALGDSRIS

-256 IRLADVANV
+256 IRLSDIAKV
-265 TDGYAEQRGFAK
+265 TDGYAEQRNLAK
-277 MGSRQVLSFSI
+277 IRGRQVLSFSI

-293 SSDVTVHDEAVKKL
+293 ASDVTIHDETMKKL
-307 EQIKKANPQVDFK
+307 AEIKKNNPKVDFK
-320 VLFTRT
+320 ILFTRT

-332 YRSAMLMM
+332 YRSSMAAMI
-340 LEGAVLAIVV
+340 EGAVLAVVV

-356 DWRATMISALAI
+356 DWRATLISALAI

-378 MDLMGFSLNSLSLL
+378 MEMMGFSLNGLSLL

-447 FLPVALMPGISGQF
+447 FLPVALMPGVSGQF

-469 VFAVLMSLAVAR
+469 VFAVLVSLAVAR
-481 MITPMIAAYFLA
+481 MITPMIAAYFLS

-498 GHADGPMIDRYER
+498 EHASGPWVDRYER
-511 LLAWTLDNSKH
+511 ILGWSLDNSKH
-522 KAVRARYEE
+522 KAKRATYDLTL
-531 EPTRLAFLSV
+531 TRLGFLIV
-541 PLVLAGLSVV
+541 PAVV
-551 AMTFMYFQPVQ
+551 AVLVGLFVVSTYFKEVPV
-562 PGQADRNA
+562 GQDAPNA
-570 ALHFLLMT
+570 ALHFLLLT
-578 PVTAILTFLL
+578 PLSIIGSFLAVW
-588 TSLLLILLGALIWWI
+588 LLQIVLGAL
-603 CRATRGEIL
+603 AYA
-612 SVFLKICLWTGSI
+612 
-625 TLVIGGGL
+625 
-633 WLFGKTSIMSV
+633 FGMNRFAFTH
-644 AIFWVSLVGAI
+644 
-655 IVTSVVAWVIGR
+655 
-667 LFGIYEW
+667 
-674 PYAYWAKF
+674 WAKS
-682 MVQRAY
+682 MAQRAY

-696 WIVGIGF
+696 WIVGIGVA
-703 GAFAW
+703 AFLA
-708 SILLFATLPQQ
+708 SIVLFVVSPKQ
-719 FQPTTNSDF
+719 FQPTINSDY
-728 SQVKYELPPGSTLAQ
+728 SQIQYELPPGSTLAQ
-743 SEHISNQIAAVLK
+743 SEHISNQINDILEKNATVE
-756 DNPAVQTAFYDVRVG
+756 NAFYDVNVG
-771 SGNVFIT
+771 GGSVYIT
-778 LKKDREQKSVEWE
+778 LKKKRELSSVEWE
-791 RSLQPRMAAIPDARV
+791 RNLQPKMSAIPDARV
-806 SFQSQ
+806 HFQSQ
-811 SGGFSGRDITMVIG
+811 SGGFSGRDITMVVG
-825 GDDPAALERHA
+825 GDDPVALEKHA
-836 RKIVEEMGG
+836 RLIVAQMGKL
-845 VKELRA
+845 KELRA
-851 PRVEGDI
+851 PRIEGDI
-858 PRPEIIVTPRM
+858 PRPEIIVNPRM

-889 TLGDIDQNAAK
+889 TIGDIDQNAAK

-913 LSEDSRRSLA
+913 LSEDSRRALA

-943 AQIGFG
+943 AEIGFG

-959 QTRRV
+959 QTRRI

-973 LVTGDAQKKI
+973 LVTGDAQTKI
-983 DALPSVKDMPQGI
+983 DALPAVKNMPQGI
-996 RKVVQGDAKWQA
+996 RKVIQGDAKWQA
-1008 ELIMNFMIAVV
+1008 EMMNNFFIALIA
-1019 SGLMLVFA
+1019 GLMLVFS

-1045 LLLAPLGGLLGLWV
+1045 LLLAPLGGLLALRIA
-1059 TGMEIS
+1059 GMEIS
-1065 MPVYIGL
+1065 MPVFIGL

-1087 DFAIEEMDHGVGK
+1087 DFAIEEMDHGIGK
-1100 VAALMDAGRKR
+1100 SEALLDAGRKR

-1150 LILSTLLTLL
+1150 LILSTMLTLL

-1168 ADSIEKRLGGF
+1168 ADSIEKRLGRF
-1179 FSRNLLTYR
+1179 FSANLLTYR
-1188 KGDDGEPEPHA
+1188 KGDDTKPHGAPAPEP
-1199 VPQPAE
+1199 AE

>member
-14 PVPPIVMFVLLML
+14 PVPPVVLFILLLL
-27 AGIVSF
+27 AGLVSF

-43 IEFPAVQ
+43 VEFPLVQ
-50 VVVVQPGAAPSELET
+50 VIVVQPGAAPAELET
-65 QVTQRIEAA
+65 QVTQRVEAA

-87 VGEGRSSTFVQFAI
+87 VSEGNSRTMVQFAI

-115 ISQVRSDL
+115 VQQIRSDL

-132 VRVDIAGGPITYFAV
+132 VRIDAAGGPITYFAV
-147 EANDMTLEQLSW
+147 EATDMTLEQLSW
-159 FVDNTIAKELLSV
+159 FVDNTVAKELLSI
-172 PGMSKV
+172 PGMAKV
-178 SRAGGVSREIR
+178 SRAGGVDREIR

-205 QVNQQL
+205 QVNQEL
-211 RQVNVNA
+211 RQVNLNA
-218 AGGRTEIAGSE
+218 AGGRTEIAGAE
-229 QAVRVLGNAGSA
+229 QAVRVLGNAA
-241 YDLGETRIS
+241 NAFQLGETRIA

-256 IRLADVANV
+256 VRLADIAKV
-265 TDGYAEQRGFAK
+265 TDGYAEQRNLAMIRGK
-277 MGSRQVLSFSI
+277 QVLSFSI

-293 SSDVTVHDEAVKKL
+293 SSDVTVHDETMKKL
-307 EQIKKANPQVDFK
+307 AEIKKNNPKVDFK
-320 VLFTRT
+320 ILFTKT
-326 EYTKEQ
+326 EYVKEQ
-332 YRSAMLMM
+332 YRSSMAAMI
-340 LEGAVLAIVV
+340 EGAVLAVVV

-356 DWRATMISALAI
+356 DWRATLISAMAI

-378 MDLMGFSLNSLSLL
+378 MDMMGFSLNSLSLL

-425 SIDAADEIGL
+425 AIDAADEIGL
-435 AVVATTMSIVAV
+435 AVVATTSSIVAV

-469 VFAVLMSLAVAR
+469 VFAVLVSLAVAR
-481 MITPMIAAYFLA
+481 MITPMIAAYFLS

-498 GHADGPMIDRYER
+498 EHAGGPWIDRYER
-511 LLAWTLDNSKH
+511 ILAWTLDNSKH
-522 KAVRARYEE
+522 HAVRARYDAIA
-531 EPTRLAFLSV
+531 TRPAFLSV
-541 PLVLAGLSVV
+541 PLIAAGLAVL
-551 AMTFMYFQPVQ
+551 FMALRYFQPV
-562 PGQADRNA
+562 PVGQDAPNPA
-570 ALHFLLMT
+570 IHFLLLT
-578 PVTAILTFLL
+578 PISFVAAYLL
-588 TSLLLILLGALIWWI
+588 VGLVQIVVGALAYAAGMRQWAFTHWAMFMA
-603 CRATRGEIL
+603 RR
-612 SVFLKICLWTGSI
+612 
-625 TLVIGGGL
+625 
-633 WLFGKTSIMSV
+633 
-644 AIFWVSLVGAI
+644 FW
-655 IVTSVVAWVIGR
+655 
-667 LFGIYEW
+667 
-674 PYAYWAKF
+674 
-682 MVQRAY
+682 

-696 WIVGIGF
+696 WIVGIGLF
-703 GAFAW
+703 AFLG
-708 SILLFATLPQQ
+708 SILLFTQLPNQ
-719 FQPTTNSDF
+719 FQPTINSDY
-728 SQVKYELPPGSTLAQ
+728 SQIKYELPPGSTLAQ
-743 SEHISNQIAAVLK
+743 STHVSNEINAILADDKVVE
-756 DNPAVQTAFYDVRVG
+756 NAFYDVQVG
-771 SGNVFIT
+771 SGGVYIT
-778 LKKDREQKSVEWE
+778 LKKHREVTSVEWE
-791 RSLQPRMAAIPDARV
+791 RGLQPKLAAIPDARV

-811 SGGFSGRDITMVIG
+811 AGGFSGRDITFIIG
-825 GDDPAALERHA
+825 GDDPVLLERHA
-836 RKIVEEMGG
+836 QKIVAEMGKL
-845 VKELRA
+845 KELRSV
-851 PRVEGDI
+851 RIEGDI
-858 PRPEIIVTPRM
+858 PRPEIIVKPRL

-889 TLGDIDQNAAK
+889 TIGDIDQNAAK

-923 TIENLP
+923 TIETLP
-929 VPTSRGTTVPLKSV
+929 VPTSRGTTVPLKAV
-943 AQIGFG
+943 AEIGFG

-959 QTRRV
+959 QTRRI

-973 LVTGDAQKKI
+973 LVTSDAQTKI
-983 DALPSVKDMPQGI
+983 DALPAVKSMPQGV
-996 RKVVQGDAKWQA
+996 RKIIQGDAKWQA
-1008 ELIMNFMIAVV
+1008 ELATNFMIAVV
-1019 SGLMLVFA
+1019 AGLMLVFS

-1045 LLLAPLGGLLGLWV
+1045 LLLAPLGGLLGLWI

-1087 DFAIEEMDHGVGK
+1087 DFAIEEMDHGVDK
-1100 VAALMDAGRKR
+1100 LAALKDAGRKR

-1116 MTTVAMVAGMV
+1116 MTTVAMIAGMV

-1150 LILSTLLTLL
+1150 LALSTLLTLL

-1168 ADSIEKRLGGF
+1168 ADSIEKRLGRF
-1179 FSRNLLTYR
+1179 FSANLLTYR
-1188 KGDDGEPEPHA
+1188 KGDDTRPHGDPA
-1199 VPQPAE
+1199 PSPAE